1 MYEKSFYLKAGPN
14 PKNGGGVITTEG
26 KLYNVYL
33 AGRAGTSQT
42 EGTYVTAAPDVNG
55 GTNDTA
61 ANSMRISFE
70 LEDGTMVILE
80 PNADASN
87 AHTKRAEDGVKNQYG
102 TYTTLQQSKDGHF
115 IGAAN
120 SYESPVLFTIKEGQD
135 VKVTMKVWIEGTDV
149 DCTNSIVLD
158 EIMKANYEKDKI
170 LAMKISEMGMGVNK
184 ELLDSELKEPEA
196 DAKAE
201 VDTEKTEDSVVATE
215 ITEEEK
221 VKTVEVGEPR
231 FPLLSSVD
239 AYYKSDT
246 YVRPEYNTKI
256 TLEEVCIN
264 FRNFAASR
272 LHLYY
277 DLEVIKQMFA
287 TFGAAKMLILQGL
300 SGTGKT
306 SLPYA
311 FGQFINNPSLICSVQ
326 PSWRDRTELF
336 GYYNDFTK
344 KYTETEFLKTLYEA
358 HYYDD
363 MKLVI
368 LDEMNIARVEYYFA
382 EMLSILELP
391 REEERYFSV
400 VSNQAAN
407 DPDKM
412 KEGKVWIPNNV
423 WYVGTI
429 NNDDSTFA
437 VADKVYDRAVPIDLD
452 DCAEPFEAPDT
463 EPMYLSASHMF
474 EMYDEA
480 KKKYSIS
487 EENLAELDKLDKY
500 LIAHF
505 RITFGNRI
513 LRQMKD
519 FVPCYIACGGTEID
533 GIDFMF
539 AKKILRKFESLGIG
553 FIRDELDGLILY
565 LDNAFGPENFKI
577 SKAYL
582 MRLKKMSGGA
592 NS

>member
-1 MYEKSFYLKAGPN
+1 MNAFFYYF
-14 PKNGGGVITTEG
+14 
-26 KLYNVYL
+26 YNY
-33 AGRAGTSQT
+33 
-42 EGTYVTAAPDVNG
+42 
-55 GTNDTA
+55 
-61 ANSMRISFE
+61 MR
-70 LEDGTMVILE
+70 
-80 PNADASN
+80 
-87 AHTKRAEDGVKNQYG
+87 
-102 TYTTLQQSKDGHF
+102 
-115 IGAAN
+115 
-120 SYESPVLFTIKEGQD
+120 
-135 VKVTMKVWIEGTDV
+135 
-149 DCTNSIVLD
+149 SIVDLLWGIVIAIKDAVVGILD
-158 EIMKANYEKDKI
+158 VQFYMNLFSTYKSEMSPMGWIAAIVMHILIYILIALIIFLIVKGIKVLLRFKVPVIEYERMKDEIVTLKREIMKANYEKDKI
-170 LAMKISEMGMGVNK
+170 LAMKISEMGMEVNK
-184 ELLDSELKEPEA
+184 ELLDSELKEPE
-196 DAKAE
+196 DTDAE
-201 VDTEKTEDSVVATE
+201 VLDTEDVVAENAE
-215 ITEEEK
+215 ITENEK
-221 VKTVEVGEPR
+221 VETVVVGEPR
-231 FPLLSSVD
+231 FPRLSSVD
-239 AYYKSDT
+239 SYYLADT
-246 YVRPEYNTKI
+246 YVKPEYNTKI

-287 TFGAAKMLILQGL
+287 TFGAAKMLILQGI

-311 FGQFINNPSLICSVQ
+311 FGQFIMNPSLICSVQ

-363 MKLVI
+363 MKVVI

-407 DPDKM
+407 DPNLM

-452 DCAEPFEAPDT
+452 DRAEPFEAPDT
-463 EPMYLSASHMF
+463 EPMRLSASHMF
-474 EMYDEA
+474 EMYEEA
-480 KKKYSIS
+480 KQKYQIS
-487 EENLAELDKLDKY
+487 AENLAELDKLDKY

-513 LRQMKD
+513 LRQMKE

-565 LDNAFGPENFKI
+565 LDNAFGTENFKI

-582 MRLKKMSGGA
+582 ARLKKMSGGS

>member
-1 MYEKSFYLKAGPN
+1 MNAFFYYFYNYMRTIFELLWNIVIAIKDAIVGILDVKFYMDLFSTYKSDMSPMGWVAAIIMHILIYALFALLIYLIIRGVRVLLRFKVPVIEYEKMKDEVVTLK
-14 PKNGGGVITTEG
+14 
-26 KLYNVYL
+26 
-33 AGRAGTSQT
+33 R
-42 EGTYVTAAPDVNG
+42 
-55 GTNDTA
+55 
-61 ANSMRISFE
+61 
-70 LEDGTMVILE
+70 
-80 PNADASN
+80 
-87 AHTKRAEDGVKNQYG
+87 
-102 TYTTLQQSKDGHF
+102 
-115 IGAAN
+115 
-120 SYESPVLFTIKEGQD
+120 
-135 VKVTMKVWIEGTDV
+135 
-149 DCTNSIVLD
+149 

-231 FPLLSSVD
+231 FPRLSSVD

-246 YVRPEYNTKI
+246 YIRPEYNTKI

-287 TFGAAKMLILQGL
+287 TFGAAKMLILQGI

-452 DCAEPFEAPDT
+452 DRAEPFEAPDT

-582 MRLKKMSGGA
+582 ARLKKMSGGA